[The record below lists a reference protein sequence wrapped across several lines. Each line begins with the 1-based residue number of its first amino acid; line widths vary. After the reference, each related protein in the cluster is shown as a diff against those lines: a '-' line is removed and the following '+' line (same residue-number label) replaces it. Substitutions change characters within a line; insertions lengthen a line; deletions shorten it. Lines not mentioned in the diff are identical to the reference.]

1 MMKVVLLSLEWPHEG
16 HVGGVGRYAFR
27 IADELKE
34 TVDLTVVTLAGG
46 TPLEGATM
54 VYVPRAT
61 GRIGRYYLTPLRL
74 RRLIASLKADV
85 IHAFGDDWAL
95 SKNGAPIVRT
105 FLGSSLAEARASK
118 GLRSINHYVLALT
131 EARSRARAAFRI
143 AIGPDSFETF
153 RCDILMPPVTAVP
166 PPAGVGKTD
175 GPSVVFIGSF
185 HGRKRG
191 WLVAKAVREARAT
204 TGLPITLT
212 VIGPAGDQ
220 ANWPADT
227 MHLSGASDEAVREA
241 VASSWVLMAPS
252 EYEGFGIP
260 LYEAMALRTYA
271 IVTDNPGSSYIYNAV
286 SPTPPI
292 SLVPETE
299 LQGELEKHIRGT
311 GSLST
316 AEKQSASAVSDY
328 LVSEASAE
336 RLVEMYGRLSR

>member
-1 MMKVVLLSLEWPHEG
+1 MVKVVLVSLEWPHAG

-166 PPAGVGKTD
+166 PAAGVGKTD

-260 LYEAMALRTYA
+260 LYEAMALHTYA
-271 IVTDNPGSSYIYNAV
+271 IVTENPGSSYIYNAV
-286 SPTPPI
+286 RPTPPI
-292 SLVPETE
+292 RLVMESE
-299 LQGELEKHIRGT
+299 LSDALANIAT
-311 GSLST
+311 GVGVLN
-316 AEKQSASAVSDY
+316 
-328 LVSEASAE
+328 SAE
-336 RLVEMYGRLSR
+336 QDAANATVRYLLSESSVERLKDQYERLTV

>member
-1 MMKVVLLSLEWPHEG
+1 MVKVVLLSLEWPHAG

-46 TPLEGATM
+46 TSLEGATM

-118 GLRSINHYVLALT
+118 GLRSINHYILALT

-166 PPAGVGKTD
+166 PAAGVGKTD

-227 MHLSGASDEAVREA
+227 RHLSGASDEAVREA

-260 LYEAMALRTYA
+260 LYEAMALHTYA

-286 SPTPPI
+286 RSAPPI
-292 SLVPETE
+292 SLIAESE
-299 LQGELEKHIRGT
+299 LTSELEKRVSGT
-311 GSLST
+311 GAL
-316 AEKQSASAVSDY
+316 AAGEADGAYAVVNH
-328 LVSEASAE
+328 LLSEAAVE
-336 RLVEMYGRLSR
+336 RLLDVYERLNK